1 LKKTQAHWIAG
12 LIKAYAFL
20 ITRRI
25 NKLNEQTFNALGFDK
40 IKKMIGSYAM
50 TELGRQKV
58 AAMLPSVNV
67 KQIISWQEELS
78 EALEILKISS
88 SVPIHGLEGMELVLK
103 GFHKG
108 IPLRV
113 DQLTMLLSFLETCN
127 KMRRFMAEK
136 EYCAPRVSSY
146 IYGIDELPDLAAEI
160 QRCIR
165 NGQIDDYA
173 SKELLKVRK
182 QIAIQEERLKEKL
195 NQLLKSAK
203 MKPYLQ
209 ESVISQR
216 NGRYVIPVKKE
227 YKHKVKG
234 AVLDTSA
241 SGSTLFI
248 APEEI
253 GVFQE
258 QMEWLYAE
266 EQAEAEKILQAL
278 TGMAEGKEKEIRLA
292 IETMVHYDVLF
303 SKAKYCRSI
312 DAKRV
317 DIYDGSLIKFI
328 DARHPL
334 LGDKAVPLTIEIGT
348 DYQALVITGP
358 NTGGKTVSI
367 KTAGL
372 LALMAQC
379 GLHLPVEE
387 GSTAGVFHKILVDIG
402 DGQSIEQNLSTFS
415 SRIVNIIEILKD
427 AHNKTLVLLDELGS
441 GTDPGEG
448 MGLATA
454 VLENLNKKGATLFAT
469 THYSEI
475 KEFADQHPDFM
486 NGSME
491 FDLETLKPTYRLR
504 IGKGGDSQAFAI
516 ALRLGIHPSLIER
529 AHEITYKENKDY
541 TSLFESDS
549 TALKAREQQIN
560 VNKYKR
566 KAPAEEKKHV
576 TKFVLGDSVH
586 VSTSGELGVI
596 YKGPDQNGNY
606 IVQLKDQK
614 VTVNYKRLKLNIPA
628 AELYPAD
635 YDFDIIFE
643 TKQNR
648 KLLKQMDKK
657 HIDGSV
663 INEE

>member
-1 LKKTQAHWIAG
+1 M
-12 LIKAYAFL
+12 
-20 ITRRI
+20 
-25 NKLNEQTFNALGFDK
+25 NEQTISALGFDK
-40 IKKMIGSYAM
+40 IKERIGSYAL
-50 TELGRQKV
+50 TESGRQKV
-58 AAMLPSVNV
+58 ISMLPSVNF
-67 KQIISWQEELS
+67 KQIVALQEELS

-88 SVPIHGLEGMELVLK
+88 SAPIHGLEGMELVIK

-136 EYCAPRVSSY
+136 EHIAPRVSAY
-146 IYGIDELPDLAAEI
+146 VYGIEELPELASEI

-182 QIAIQEERLKEKL
+182 QISIQEERLKEKL
-195 NQLLKSAK
+195 SQLLKSAK

-227 YKHKVKG
+227 YRMKVKG

-248 APEEI
+248 EPEEI
-253 GVFQE
+253 AVFQE

-266 EQAEAEKILQAL
+266 EQAETEKILQAL
-278 TGMAEGKEKEIRLA
+278 TGMAEEKEKEIRLA

-317 DIYDGSLIKFI
+317 NILDGSVIKFI
-328 DARHPL
+328 GARHPL
-334 LGDKAVPLTIEIGT
+334 LGEKAVPLTIEIGNN
-348 DYQALVITGP
+348 YQALVITGP

-372 LALMAQC
+372 LAIMAQC
-379 GLHLPVEE
+379 GLHLPVDE
-387 GSTAGVFHKILVDIG
+387 GSTAGIFHKILVDIG

-415 SRIVNIIEILKD
+415 SRIVNIIEILKE

-454 VLENLNKKGATLFAT
+454 ILEKLNKKGATLFAT

-475 KEFADQHPDFM
+475 KEFADEHPDFM

-491 FDLETLKPTYRLR
+491 FDLITLKPTYRLR
-504 IGKGGDSQAFAI
+504 IGKGGESQAFAI
-516 ALRLGIHPSLIER
+516 ALKLGIHPSLIER

-541 TSLFESDS
+541 TSIFDNDPA
-549 TALKAREQQIN
+549 ALKAREQQII
-560 VNKYKR
+560 VNKYQR
-566 KAPAEEKKHV
+566 KAPSEEKKQIV
-576 TKFVLGDSVH
+576 KFEMGDSVH
-586 VSTSGELGVI
+586 ISSIGEQGII
-596 YKGPDQNGNY
+596 YKGPDHNGEY
-606 IVQLKDQK
+606 IVQVRDQK
-614 VTVNYKRLKLNIPA
+614 LSVNYKRLKLNIPA
-628 AELYPAD
+628 SELYPSD

-648 KLLKQMDKK
+648 KILKQMEKK
-657 HIDGSV
+657 HIEDR
-663 INEE
+663 ITYEE